1 MPCACCT
8 RDFTSTAAE
17 AAKTSESPQNAN
29 SPSPRGRGNC
39 WPTRELSAI
48 SHADELTSTTPY
60 LSVVI
65 PAYNEE
71 IRIARTISEV
81 VSFLGEQDY
90 GWEVVVADDG
100 SVDSTARLVLEAASG
115 DPRVRVLPLAHGG
128 KGWAV
133 RHGMLAA
140 SGEFRL
146 LCDADLSVPIAQ
158 VERLLPPQSC
168 VDVAVGS
175 REAPGAARYGEP
187 GRRHLMGRVFNA
199 ITRWMTAT
207 GLADTQC
214 GFKCFR
220 AEAAEELFRRS
231 TMNGFS
237 FDVEILHLAR
247 RSGRSIAEIG
257 VDWHY
262 RDHSKVRPF
271 RDAFSMTLDLLRIRW
286 RHRGFTGR

>member
-1 MPCACCT
+1 M
-8 RDFTSTAAE
+8 S
-17 AAKTSESPQNAN
+17 
-29 SPSPRGRGNC
+29 
-39 WPTRELSAI
+39 
-48 SHADELTSTTPY
+48 PY

-71 IRIARTISEV
+71 IRISHTIREV
-81 VSFLGEQDY
+81 VSFLAVQDY
-90 GWEVVVADDG
+90 EWEILVADDG
-100 SVDSTARLVLEAASG
+100 SGDSTARLVLEAAGG
-115 DPRVRVLPLAHGG
+115 DPRVRVLPLPHGG

-133 RHGMLAA
+133 RNGMLAA

-158 VERLLPPQSC
+158 VARLLPPQSGG

-175 REAPGAARYGEP
+175 REAPGAARYAEP

-199 ITRWMTAT
+199 ITRRLTAT

-220 AEAAEELFRRS
+220 AGTAEDLFRRS

-237 FDVEILHLAR
+237 FDVEIIHLAR

-262 RDHSKVRPF
+262 REHSKVRPF

-286 RHRGFTGR
+286 RHRGYSRR

>member
-1 MPCACCT
+1 M
-8 RDFTSTAAE
+8 
-17 AAKTSESPQNAN
+17 
-29 SPSPRGRGNC
+29 
-39 WPTRELSAI
+39 
-48 SHADELTSTTPY
+48 
-60 LSVVI
+60 
-65 PAYNEE
+65 
-71 IRIARTISEV
+71 
-81 VSFLGEQDY
+81 
-90 GWEVVVADDG
+90 ADDG
-100 SVDSTARLVLEAASG
+100 SHDSTAQLVLDASGG
-115 DPRVRVLPLAHGG
+115 DPRVRVLSLVHGG

-133 RHGMLAA
+133 RNGMLAA
-140 SGEFRL
+140 RGEFRL

-158 VERLLPPQSC
+158 VARLLPPQSGG

-199 ITRWMTAT
+199 ITHRLTAT

-220 AEAAEELFRRS
+220 AETAEELFQRS

-247 RSGRSIAEIG
+247 RSGWSIAEIG

-262 RDHSKVRPF
+262 REHSKVRPF

-286 RHRGFTGR
+286 RHKGSSGR